1 MQDVPLTKKKRKAAR
16 SLNSPS
22 KQGPPLSI
30 SHYHTHV
37 QMVHERGAEQE
48 KRRENGEEYRRQGRN
63 EAPFHS
69 YMIPP
74 NLEGASR
81 KKKKKNKNKR
91 KGRLL
96 IAQ

>member
-1 MQDVPLTKKKRKAAR
+1 MQDVLLTKINERLHAR
-16 SLNSPS
+16 STLHQTETTIVHLTLPH
-22 KQGPPLSI
+22 Q
-30 SHYHTHV
+30 V
-37 QMVHERGAEQE
+37 QMIHERGAGQE
-48 KRRENGEEYRRQGRN
+48 KRRENGEEYRRQGRK

-74 NLEGASR
+74 NLEGASKKR
-81 KKKKKNKNKR
+81 KTHKR